1 MKRPRI
7 ETFDLL
13 KGLGILLMIVGH
25 STGKMSGLRD
35 FIFSFH
41 MPLFFLIS
49 GYFFTSVKWKTLLS
63 KNAQRLLVPYLFT
76 GLLIGAYL
84 VFDAWQVGGNLD
96 FVALKRLKAI
106 ALGSGAPRV
115 LGMNAPIGAIWFLVA
130 LFWSTIFLNLALR
143 TKYPLFL
150 CLLFSGIGFALH
162 GEIFLPLSFQP
173 GLTGALF
180 LYVGYW
186 VKQQG
191 FLNADPLV
199 PSMSAL
205 SASSNSSA
213 LPDLPTP
220 ANVPFSNKG
229 LLPLV
234 AFALWFTSWQ
244 RGRLE
249 MSCDYYRLWYF
260 DMLGAISAC
269 YLLWLGMRAFEHW
282 LQAHAESLSLT
293 VRCANGIRRT
303 LLFFGKYSL
312 VVLCFHLVDLTCIPW
327 KYVQPIGWGE
337 ARLPLLWIEKIIFA
351 YFMVQFTLRVP
362 LLRKVFKI

>member
-84 VFDAWQVGGNLD
+84 VFEVWQAGGNPG

-115 LGMNAPIGAIWFLVA
+115 LGINAPIGAIWFLVA

-191 FLNADPLV
+191 FFTADPLI
-199 PSMSAL
+199 PTN
-205 SASSNSSA
+205 ASS
-213 LPDLPTP
+213 
-220 ANVPFSNKG
+220 SNKG

-234 AFALWFTSWQ
+234 AFALWFTSFQ
-244 RGRLE
+244 RGQLE
-249 MSCDYYRLWYF
+249 MSCDYYHLWYF

-269 YLLWLGMRAFEHW
+269 YLLWLGVRAFEEW
-282 LQAHAESLSLT
+282 LQVHAESLSIAT
-293 VRCANGIRRT
+293 RCARGVKSG

-337 ARLPLLWIEKIIFA
+337 ARLPLLWIEKIVFA
-351 YFMVQFTLRVP
+351 FLMVQLTLRIP
-362 LLRKVFKI
+362 LLRKVFKV